1 MRSAIAIFAALAWS
15 LTAFAQ
21 ETPSP
26 DQPGRAK
33 QAAAPSGQGGIP
45 FGSHN
50 KNAPINV
57 SSDNF
62 EGDLQTKVGIYTG
75 NVVVT
80 QADYKL
86 RSDKLRVE
94 VVDGKPNRLFAYGN
108 VVFVSASGTATG
120 DNAVYD
126 LGPATVTLTG
136 KVVLTK
142 GKDVMRGT
150 LLVVNT
156 NTGLAHLTA
165 KGMPGGRVQSTFVPK
180 SDGGRKDEKSG
191 NGATE

>member
-1 MRSAIAIFAALAWS
+1 MKAAIIICGMLLVSAGAAAQEVQ
-15 LTAFAQ
+15 LTAPAEQ
-21 ETPSP
+21 T
-26 DQPGRAK
+26 
-33 QAAAPSGQGGIP
+33 APSKPATHESAIP
-45 FGSHN
+45 FGSHS

-57 SSDNF
+57 AADNF
-62 EGDLQTKVGIYTG
+62 EGDMDTKVGIYTG

-86 RSDKLRVE
+86 KSDKLRVE
-94 VVDGKPNRLFAYGN
+94 VADGKPNRLFADGN
-108 VVFVSASGTATG
+108 VVFVSTSGTATG
-120 DNAVYD
+120 DHATYE

-156 NTGLAHLTA
+156 NTGIAHLTA
-165 KGMPGGRVQSTFVPK
+165 KGMPGQRVQSTFQNEAGSKEKKPR
-180 SDGGRKDEKSG
+180 DG
-191 NGATE
+191 AAQ